1 MPIRP
6 VSFLAQA
13 AAQRQQ
19 TRENEKQRE
28 FQKEQALRD
37 FGMNIG
43 QSIVASLGN
52 FGAQAGADAIR
63 FNREEPYKKLEAG
76 MNPVAGSELVQEKTG
91 GQSGLSSA
99 LGALG
104 KAALAK
110 VGGPLQLQS
119 SSGPEAQPAPA
130 IPVGR
135 AQESGRGRR
144 GIEALA
150 PDNGAF
156 AKTALPLMAS
166 TVNRVMASSA
176 PAAKLVDDVR
186 RAPPAPLTPPSVLDE
201 AFDAAGVHRPA
212 PRAAPRPAPRAAVP
226 PRRESPPPAPP
237 QSVRAPSVANE
248 AREGGYEEPVTSA
261 SPRPEAQPTIPP
273 LSAPQPSEVSSSMS
287 SRGPMNPEV
296 VLEAQQQIKDIA
308 QRYVSGAPLKF
319 RKRDGSPLSDEE
331 QSFAEAFQRKRDMDT
346 IEMLRRQGMIEAE
359 TANAISTRI
368 KMQGEADAA
377 KTKAEA
383 YEREKAALAWKN
395 MGGAAKSVTQNYA
408 KGGQLLSGAPR
419 EFVVTNDPN
428 APMWPSVESIPDPE
442 APRRGGGG
450 GARKQSAMF
459 PDATEV
465 WAQGYSETKNDRGQN
480 LQEAVVLPEEYLALA
495 DPKLGKF
502 RYITRADAPAIKA
515 ALDAKDWQT
524 AQALFKEANAKY
536 AKGYAA
542 QTEAVTPPTVL
553 ANAADAAEKA
563 KRAEEA
569 RALAAKTKAA
579 LDATRTREDAVKEAD
594 AARNLARNAPKA
606 AELFPGLDDEDAA
619 EAFAALK
626 SGGRRPAGMR
636 GPEWQAASDQ
646 WNKWL
651 EARSVY
657 LNRIDKA
664 RGKFKGAG
672 GTDEDFDSLVPPPG
686 PSQQSPGQ
694 FPPPGDESKVDELFQ
709 MIESQPWSAE
719 RKRRVFLT
727 RAREAG
733 LA

>member
-63 FNREEPYKKLEAG
+63 FNREEPYKMLEAG
-76 MNPVAGSELVQEKTG
+76 VNPMPEVSAAPAKAVGTGAADMLSKAAMARSPMQAPPTPAAEAPVPAPKTPAYPMRQAAPVAKPAQPAGPPQAQAPAFDPYKAMRDPSSVLPRQAAPAPSAPTPAPAPAPVAADVPGPQRP
-91 GQSGLSSA
+91 SSSA
-99 LGALG
+99 PMREEVVSRSVSTRGDA
-104 KAALAK
+104 
-110 VGGPLQLQS
+110 
-119 SSGPEAQPAPA
+119 PEAQAVKLRALQEMEKITQRWLSGEPLRFVKKDGTPAEPREA
-130 IPVGR
+130 AFAEAYQMKQDLNRLDMLSKAGLVE
-135 AQESGRGRR
+135 AE
-144 GIEALA
+144 EAKALA
-150 PDNGAF
+150 YQIKMQAEGSAATQKANSDERL
-156 AKTALPLMAS
+156 KMAQATKARAEAADKLKQVLNTKGRLTS
-166 TVNRVMASSA
+166 DPPNELVVTERPGEWATSETVPNA
-176 PAAKLVDDVR
+176 
-186 RAPPAPLTPPSVLDE
+186 
-201 AFDAAGVHRPA
+201 
-212 PRAAPRPAPRAAVP
+212 
-226 PRRESPPPAPP
+226 PPPA
-237 QSVRAPSVANE
+237 
-248 AREGGYEEPVTSA
+248 
-261 SPRPEAQPTIPP
+261 
-273 LSAPQPSEVSSSMS
+273 
-287 SRGPMNPEV
+287 
-296 VLEAQQQIKDIA
+296 
-308 QRYVSGAPLKF
+308 
-319 RKRDGSPLSDEE
+319 
-331 QSFAEAFQRKRDMDT
+331 
-346 IEMLRRQGMIEAE
+346 
-359 TANAISTRI
+359 
-368 KMQGEADAA
+368 
-377 KTKAEA
+377 
-383 YEREKAALAWKN
+383 
-395 MGGAAKSVTQNYA
+395 
-408 KGGQLLSGAPR
+408 
-419 EFVVTNDPN
+419 
-428 APMWPSVESIPDPE
+428 
-442 APRRGGGG
+442 RGGGTG

-657 LNRIDKA
+657 LNRIDEA

-694 FPPPGDESKVDELFQ
+694 FPPPGQSSPGDESKVDELFQ